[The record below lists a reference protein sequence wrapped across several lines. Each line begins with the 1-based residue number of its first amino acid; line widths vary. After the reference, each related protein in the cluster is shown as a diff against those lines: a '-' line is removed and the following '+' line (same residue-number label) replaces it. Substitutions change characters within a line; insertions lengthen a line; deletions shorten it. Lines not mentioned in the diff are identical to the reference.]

1 MATLHCARFRINAV
15 LINTAVKNHVAMRMR
30 GVTIVELIVTLAV
43 IAIVTALGV
52 PSMKSALDDYRSRTT
67 MSALV
72 SDLNLARVE
81 AIKRNRRMIVCPRA
95 GVGANPCSSA
105 QWETGWVVCY
115 INATGG
121 CDVGTTDDPNPIRVT
136 NPIDGQLAL
145 TGTLGSVTFTPL
157 GTATSQVVLT
167 LTSGKATRTATVAAT
182 GNVSSIKN

>member
-1 MATLHCARFRINAV
+1 MTTLHCARSRINAV
-15 LINTAVKNHVAMRMR
+15 PDAILVRNLAVKRVR

-52 PSMKSALDDYRSRTT
+52 PSMKSAMDDYRSRAT

-121 CDVGTTDDPNPIRVT
+121 CDVGTTDDPNPIRT
-136 NPIDGQLAL
+136 SNPINDQLTL

-157 GTATSQVVLT
+157 GTAVSQVILT
-167 LTSGKATRTATVAAT
+167 LDSGKTKRTATVAAT
-182 GNVSSIKN
+182 GNVSSVKN